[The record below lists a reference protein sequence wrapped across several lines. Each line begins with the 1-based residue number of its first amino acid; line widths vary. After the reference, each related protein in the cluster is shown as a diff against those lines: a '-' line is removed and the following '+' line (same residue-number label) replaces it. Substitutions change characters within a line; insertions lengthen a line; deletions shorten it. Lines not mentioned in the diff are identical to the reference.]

1 MINIL
6 DINEDIISLA
16 KKRFKSKKSKKKKQ
30 EPKRIKVLNKD
41 NYTIDEFVSD
51 ADAYSHYNY

>member
-6 DINEDIISLA
+6 DIDEDIISLA
-16 KKRFKSKKSKKKKQ
+16 KKRFKSKKKKKK